1 MLYIKR
7 FNYLKENV
15 TLFQDI
21 KNLLPDEDQLI
32 DMIDT
37 RLLDTEFR
45 QVCQDNSYLQLA
57 ASKLV
62 SEKYDLGEGSVALL
76 SSLENRFSF
85 DKTIGGLKKLKERL
99 GRESNI
105 DSILD
110 DIEEIERNNKVE
122 IDTDKQHIIFTS
134 VLFDLMLVRNGNNIT
149 AKVESRFQVNYDEFV
164 SVLVPIE
171 EQVTITDKEI
181 SKDHILR
188 LVDFSLKK
196 LKEEV
201 ISELKK

>member
-1 MLYIKR
+1 MSYIKR
-7 FNYLKENV
+7 FNYLKEYFNFNDLK
-15 TLFQDI
+15 T
-21 KNLLPDEDQLI
+21 LLPDENKLI

-37 RLLDTEFR
+37 RLLDGEFR
-45 QVCQDNSYLQLA
+45 QVCQDHGYLQLA

-62 SEKYDLGEGSVALL
+62 SEKYDLSEGSVAIL
-76 SSLENRFSF
+76 SSLESRFTF
-85 DKTIGGLKKLKERL
+85 DKTVGGLKKLKERL

-110 DIEEIERNNKVE
+110 DIEEIERNNQVE
-122 IDTDKQHIIFTS
+122 IDTDKQHVIFTTI
-134 VLFDLMLVRNGNNIT
+134 LFDLMLVKNGNNIIV
-149 AKVESRFQVNYDEFV
+149 KVESRFQVNYDEFV
-164 SVLVPIE
+164 SVLVPVE
-171 EQVTITDKEI
+171 EEIVLSDKEI

-201 ISELKK
+201 INDLTK